1 MVEEQAPGP
10 HHRRGDAE
18 VLRQVPK
25 TDVLEHAD
33 AGDLVEVRR
42 AEALLEFAII
52 ELQDLDAIRQSGVR
66 DTFACQFELAVRQRD
81 ADRVHAVVLGG
92 VQGQPAPA
100 AADVEEAFAGAQTQ
114 LAADQVELGE
124 LRVLQRVAGVAEVGA
139 RVHHERVEPEPG
151 RSRCRRRSD
160 AGSRRGR
167 AVRNGAL
174 VGWQCVPPRSRPR
187 HPTGFRRGESPPP
200 CRRRCRCRL
209 RRTRCRACPGSDWRA
224 RPAPGRR
231 VPSARRG
238 ATGRTRCASRP
249 AAPRPAPR
257 RRAGGP
263 SRPCAPAQASCPWRP
278 ACALRAQTTRS
289 RPCLLPKSRC
299 PILAQ
304 RR

>member
-1 MVEEQAPGP
+1 MRSA
-10 HHRRGDAE
+10 
-18 VLRQVPK
+18 K
-25 TDVLEHAD
+25 
-33 AGDLVEVRR
+33 
-42 AEALLEFAII
+42 
-52 ELQDLDAIRQSGVR
+52 SGVR
-66 DTFACQFELAVRQRD
+66 DTFARQFELAVRQRD
-81 ADRVHAVVLGG
+81 ADRADAVVLGR
-92 VQGQPAPA
+92 VQDQPAPA

-139 RVHHERVEPEPG
+139 RVDHARVEPEPVEVVADVVVMLDRVAVEPCG
-151 RSRCRRRSD
+151 MARWLD
-160 AGSRRGR
+160 GS
-167 AVRNGAL
+167 AFA
-174 VGWQCVPPRSRPR
+174 PRPRPR

-231 VPSARRG
+231 VPSARRA

-278 ACALRAQTTRS
+278 ACAPPAQTTRS